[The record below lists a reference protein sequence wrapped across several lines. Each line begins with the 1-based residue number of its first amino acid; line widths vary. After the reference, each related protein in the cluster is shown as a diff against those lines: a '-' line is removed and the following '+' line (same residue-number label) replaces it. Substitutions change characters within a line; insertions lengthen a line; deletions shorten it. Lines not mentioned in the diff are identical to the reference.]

1 MGIDN
6 IKESFNILPAYKDNY
21 ISVVFSFNDDF
32 SKYFSVALKSLIENS
47 NSEKNYDI
55 VILESEISEVNK
67 KLLLEMIPANFSLR
81 FFNVSEFISNT
92 FNNIKLEKVKGWSVE
107 MYYRIV
113 IPLIMNNYERVLYLD
128 TDIICKKDIN
138 ELFQI
143 DLEDKELL
151 AVADIFNIVSEV
163 NECKATKDF
172 ITNYLKIEN
181 IEEYFNSGVLLFNIK
196 KIDIN
201 DYLKRMIKAFQIEKT
216 NFPDQDILNLI
227 FKNRVKLISQKW
239 NLQWHLPIFFK
250 KKYLLFNQE
259 KIQEYNDAVKNP
271 FIIHFTSYKKPW
283 ENPDEE
289 LSFNFWRIARKVDYY
304 EALLFVL
311 YKNNFFKE
319 RFSLNLYSKLKENN
333 KVVLWGA
340 SLFLED
346 FLKRYGFFKNVMG
359 IIDKNKAGDAL
370 FVHGY
375 KIYSPFQLKELGV
388 NEIILTI
395 VNQQEERYEEIKQYL
410 EENELN
416 YIKLTQI

>member
-1 MGIDN
+1 MGKITRCAHLLIYIILKLSIMFMYAKISKRTKVGRVCLLGIDN

-196 KIDIN
+196 ESKKSR
-201 DYLKRMIKAFQIEKT
+201 Y
-216 NFPDQDILNLI
+216 PLI
-227 FKNRVKLISQKW
+227 
-239 NLQWHLPIFFK
+239 
-250 KKYLLFNQE
+250 
-259 KIQEYNDAVKNP
+259 AV
-271 FIIHFTSYKKPW
+271 SGV
-283 ENPDEE
+283 
-289 LSFNFWRIARKVDYY
+289 RK
-304 EALLFVL
+304 
-311 YKNNFFKE
+311 
-319 RFSLNLYSKLKENN
+319 S
-333 KVVLWGA
+333 
-340 SLFLED
+340 
-346 FLKRYGFFKNVMG
+346 
-359 IIDKNKAGDAL
+359 
-370 FVHGY
+370 
-375 KIYSPFQLKELGV
+375 
-388 NEIILTI
+388 
-395 VNQQEERYEEIKQYL
+395 
-410 EENELN
+410 
-416 YIKLTQI
+416 